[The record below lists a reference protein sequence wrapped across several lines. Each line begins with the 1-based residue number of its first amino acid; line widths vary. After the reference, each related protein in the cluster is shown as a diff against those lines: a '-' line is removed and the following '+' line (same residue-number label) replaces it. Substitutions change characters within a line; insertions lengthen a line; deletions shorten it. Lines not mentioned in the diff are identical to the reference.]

1 MLQVVGL
8 SPSDERLYERLVYG
22 NALTVA
28 ELAAGPAA
36 DPLGAGSGRGPLAA
50 VDVTAALHRLQRL
63 GLASPLPADP
73 ARWAASPPGTALET
87 LIGERTRQLAEAA
100 RYVATLDAR
109 FNHAARR
116 GHAPDLV
123 EVIHGR
129 EAILRRATELQ
140 RAVRYEIRACDA
152 PPYPEANPAAVN
164 TTEMDQL
171 GRGVRYRILYDR
183 RALEVPGRLADLQT
197 GIAAGEQARVADVPL
212 KMTLIDDT
220 TALLPLRQPPDVE
233 SRMIVHDPALV
244 SALSALF
251 EMVWERALPLRVSD
265 GRAYLADGSAGP
277 SQEEGQLLPL
287 LVAGLTDQ
295 EIATQLG
302 ISDRTVRSR
311 VRSMMA
317 RLDAATRFQA
327 GYQAV
332 GRGWLAADDRPAG
345 ISPSVR
351 PDA

>member
-8 SPSDERLYERLVYG
+8 SPSEERLYERLVYG
-22 NALTVA
+22 RALTVA
-28 ELAAGPAA
+28 ELAAEPATA
-36 DPLGAGSGRGPLAA
+36 PPGAGSARASLAA
-50 VDVTAALHRLQRL
+50 GEVTAGLRRLQRL
-63 GLASPLPADP
+63 GLISPLPADP
-73 ARWAASPPGTALET
+73 TRWVACPPGTALET
-87 LIGERTRQLAEAA
+87 LIGERTRELTAAA

-109 FNHAARR
+109 FNHAADRSE
-116 GHAPDLV
+116 APELI

-129 EAILRRATELQ
+129 EAILRRGTELQ
-140 RAVRYEIRACDA
+140 RAVRHEIRACDA

-164 TTEMDQL
+164 TTELDHL

-183 RALEVPGRLADLQT
+183 RALEIPGRLADLQA
-197 GIAAGEQARVADVPL
+197 GIAAGEQARVTDVPL

-220 TALLPLRQPPDVE
+220 VALLPLRQPADVE
-233 SRMIVHDPALV
+233 SRMIVHDPALL

-251 EMVWERALPLRVSD
+251 ELFWERALPLRVSD
-265 GRAYLADGSAGP
+265 GRAYLTGGSAGP
-277 SQEEGQLLPL
+277 SPEEGQLLPL

-295 EIATQLG
+295 EIAAQLR

-332 GRGWLAADDRPAG
+332 GRGWLAADDPPAG
-345 ISPSVR
+345 IPPAVR
-351 PDA
+351 ADA